1 VKETG
6 PEVPE
11 GIIAMR
17 TTTGSA
23 PGQHA
28 AGHQQA
34 SAAVDHAPSSGG
46 TADGFA
52 VPGFDAVVRL
62 VTRSLGVPL
71 VSLIL
76 QGGSAYWFADGNALP
91 AHEPRALHPRYVEA
105 ARSTASLVIPDTSL
119 DDGFREAAL
128 GLATTPGPV
137 RFFASEPV
145 CTLTGQQ
152 IGALCVM
159 DLQPRTGLSESEQT
173 ALRDAASL
181 IGAGVVLRSY
191 LGRTDPI
198 TQLPHRHAFFDDL
211 RKHLCDE
218 HAHAWVI
225 AIDVAPVQRFN
236 AFIRAMG
243 HVYADEL
250 IRAVA
255 HRLQAWIPPDT
266 RLYQVGTTRFAAVL
280 PDHLILDDTRRL
292 DELVARLR
300 RPFDCLSIPLTI
312 QPGVG
317 LLKINASELR
327 GGDPLRLVMN
337 ASYAAQHSVRGWSV
351 YNRLQ
356 DDHQRQEFFLVTEL
370 AAALT
375 DRTELDL
382 HYQPRV
388 DLDSGRCVGVE
399 ALARWRHPTLGL
411 ISPNQF
417 IGLAERAGLMHLL
430 TQWVLEH
437 GVAQLAIWRRGGH
450 DIKLSLNV
458 SSSDLTADLVG
469 RLREVAEQHR
479 IGLDALELEFTESTL
494 MEHSATTRRHLTAI
508 RELGTGIAI
517 DDFGTGYSNLA
528 ALRQMPATSLK
539 IDQSFVRG
547 MGTSRHDE
555 AIVRSVAELARSMG
569 FRVVV
574 EGVET
579 PQLYESVLGM
589 ACDEAQGFHIAH
601 PLPSADLPAWLAAH
615 RGMPSRQ
622 AVRWHVD

>member
-1 VKETG
+1 
-6 PEVPE
+6 
-11 GIIAMR
+11 MR
-17 TTTGSA
+17 TTTGSD
-23 PGQHA
+23 PGQRA
-28 AGHQQA
+28 AGHPEA
-34 SAAVDHAPSSGG
+34 PPAVDHTPSIDGS
-46 TADGFA
+46 AEGFA

-62 VTRSLGVPL
+62 VTGSLGVPL

-76 QGGSAYWFADGNALP
+76 QGGTAYWFADGNALP
-91 AHEPRALHPRYVEA
+91 VHDPRALHPRYLEA
-105 ARSTASLVIPDTSL
+105 ARSTMPSVVPDTLL
-119 DDGFREAAL
+119 DERFREAAL
-128 GLATTPGPV
+128 GLTAAPGPI
-137 RFFASEPV
+137 RFFASEPIY
-145 CTLTGQQ
+145 TLTGQQ

-159 DLQPRTGLSESEQT
+159 DLQPRDGLSEHEHT

-198 TQLPHRHAFFDDL
+198 TQLPHRYAFFDDL
-211 RKHLCDE
+211 RSHLHNDV
-218 HAHAWVI
+218 AHAWVI

-243 HVYADEL
+243 HAYADEL
-250 IRAVA
+250 MRAVA
-255 HRLQAWIPPDT
+255 QRLQGWIPANT

-280 PDHLILDDTRRL
+280 PDHHILDDTSRL
-292 DELVARLR
+292 DDLVARLR
-300 RPFDCLSIPLTI
+300 RPFDCLGIPLTI

-337 ASYAAQHSVRGWSV
+337 ASYAAQHSVRGWAV

-356 DDHQRQEFFLVTEL
+356 DEHQRQEFFLVTEL

-375 DRTELDL
+375 ERTELDL

-399 ALARWRHPTLGL
+399 ALARWHHPTLGL

-417 IGLAERAGLMHLL
+417 IGLAERAGLMQLL

-437 GVAQLAIWRRGGH
+437 GVAQLAMWRRGGH
-450 DIKLSLNV
+450 DIKLSVNV

-469 RLREVAEQHR
+469 RLRDVAEQHKV
-479 IGLDALELEFTESTL
+479 GLDALELEFTESTL

-508 RELGTGIAI
+508 RQLGAGIAI

-579 PQLYESVLGM
+579 SQLYESVLGM
-589 ACDEAQGFHIAH
+589 ACDEAQGFHISH
-601 PLPSADLPAWLAAH
+601 PLPSSDMLAWLAAH

-622 AVRWHVD
+622 AVRWVE